1 MSAHP
6 VFRLDEIADVV
17 AGDPA
22 PQDPEAF
29 ASDGPLFVR
38 MQDVGSHHLNSA
50 LSASKDRL
58 NSDWLAKRRLRLFPK
73 DSILI
78 PKSGASVNLNH
89 RAKLATDAYV
99 VSHLAVVIPNRA
111 KVDPDYLFWW
121 SVRHDPRDQAQ
132 VTSLPSLKLSTL
144 KEAEVSLP
152 LLDEQR
158 RIAGILNRAARIEHL
173 RSQANRHLR
182 EFTSALFVKMF
193 GDPIEN
199 PKGWNIK
206 PLKYACILAQ
216 YGTSKK
222 ADEQPGGIP
231 VLRMGN
237 VAYDGDLDCT
247 DLKYVTLSDAEIE
260 KYALCTGDL
269 LFNRTNSK
277 ELVGKTGIWDGR
289 FKAVAASYF
298 IRLRL
303 DKSIVC
309 PEYVWAF
316 MNSHTMKRH
325 LFNMA
330 RGAIGQANIN
340 AKELK
345 SLPLPVPP
353 IDLQRQYAEIIG
365 RVRDTTSATELSSAT
380 VSTLNTSLMTHLFG
394 DFR

>member
-6 VFRLDEIADVV
+6 VFQLDEIADVV

-29 ASDGPLFVR
+29 APDGPLFVR

-99 VSHLAVVIPNRA
+99 VSHLAIVIPNRA

-121 SVRHDPRDQAQ
+121 SVRYDPRDQVQ

-158 RIAGILNRAARIEHL
+158 WIADILNRASRIGHL

-193 GDPIEN
+193 GDPVEN
-199 PKGWNIK
+199 PMAWHSYKMGNLGTLDRGRSKHRPRNASHLYGGNYPFIQTGDIATSGGFITEYTQTYSEAGLYQSRIWPAGTLCITIAANIGMTGVLDFDACFPDSVVGFLPNNRVTVEYIQTSLDLMQNRIEK
-206 PLKYACILAQ
+206 QASQSAQRNINLKILR
-216 YGTSKK
+216 
-222 ADEQPGGIP
+222 ELEIP
-231 VLRMGN
+231 VAPFHLQCLF
-237 VAYDGDLDCT
+237 AKC
-247 DLKYVTLSDAEIE
+247 VT
-260 KYALCTGDL
+260 K
-269 LFNRTNSK
+269 
-277 ELVGKTGIWDGR
+277 
-289 FKAVAASYF
+289 
-298 IRLRL
+298 
-303 DKSIVC
+303 
-309 PEYVWAF
+309 
-316 MNSHTMKRH
+316 
-325 LFNMA
+325 
-330 RGAIGQANIN
+330 
-340 AKELK
+340 
-345 SLPLPVPP
+345 
-353 IDLQRQYAEIIG
+353 
-365 RVRDTTSATELSSAT
+365 VRDTVATAESTSKIASALS
-380 VSTLNTSLMTHLFG
+380 TSLMTRLLG
-394 DFR
+394 DSL